1 MEFEGQGHSFTFR
14 AGTRADY
21 QAHRARLLGDRRADA
36 REALFFELVEDKAA
50 ASTACDGDPVLAD
63 AFGAV
68 LEQELATAEITEEAG
83 ADGLRRFVVTSSSS
97 SATFVARAPSRPV
110 YRAFRAAAT
119 DPKKQAAAAEQL
131 AIDCIVEPAGP
142 ALRDA
147 LEAIPAAA
155 DLIASKIVEGLRL
168 GEEIRAKK

>member
-1 MEFEGQGHSFTFR
+1 MELEGRGFSFTFR
-14 AGTRADY
+14 AATRADY
-21 QAHRARLLGDRRADA
+21 QAHRARLLGDRRGDA

-50 ASTACDGDPVLAD
+50 AAAACDRDPVLAD

-68 LEQELATAEITEEAG
+68 LERDLSTAELVEEPG
-83 ADGLRRFVVTSSSS
+83 AEGSRRFVVTSSAS
-97 SATFVARAPSRPV
+97 SAAFVTRAPSRPV

-119 DPKKQAAAAEQL
+119 DPKKQAGAAEQL

-142 ALRDA
+142 ALREA

-168 GEEIRAKK
+168 DEEIRAKK